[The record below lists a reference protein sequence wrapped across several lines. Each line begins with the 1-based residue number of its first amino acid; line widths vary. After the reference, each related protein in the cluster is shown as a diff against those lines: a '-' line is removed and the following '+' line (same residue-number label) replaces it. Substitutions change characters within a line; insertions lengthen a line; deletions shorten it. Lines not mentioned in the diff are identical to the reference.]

1 MIGEKVSDMIKNTWP
16 TRRQGDDEDYVQGQK
31 SKGNKKKKRKQTS
44 KP

>member
-16 TRRQGDDEDYVQGQK
+16 TRRQGDDDGQGQK